1 MKRNRLVLTLFIIG
15 ILSITVGVTY
25 SFFNYTRTGNP
36 NTLSVGRIYFN
47 SLQDGNIN
55 LTNIFP
61 ISSEDV
67 LTDERNVGT
76 FEINIEGDTTYDN
89 GVEYL
94 VTLSNVENK
103 VNGKQVPLS
112 INVSA
117 SNLGVEDQ
125 NYFTTRESKNQNI
138 YKIMAD
144 DTVYTNNDLLVGYI
158 KSGEEGVNG
167 KVTIKA
173 YFDEDKIAISD
184 TYNGEETD
192 EFGTTSEWV
201 DGRVVLTTSEWNSL
215 NSEGL
220 SFQVKVEANEGIWVQ
235 RRNLVMKNI
244 YEDENWVNI
253 RENVTKVEFRTVGEV
268 PANAITSFDVTDA
281 SSTGKVTLYTL
292 DDGEGNGTVK
302 AVIAGDGIIYAPAN
316 SKGLFMAMPKLV
328 TFDSTNF
335 KVDNVEILQAFFAN
349 DISLKNIDTI
359 SSWNTSNVVNMKSV
373 FYSCKALTNV
383 NELANWDTSNVENI
397 SMIFYCCINL
407 TNINGL
413 ANWNTSKVISL
424 NSIFSGYSTDGYM
437 TLTNVDALANWDVSN
452 VEDMK
457 YLFRHC
463 INLVNVNGL
472 RNWNTQ
478 KLQIMDRMFY
488 NCTSLND
495 ISGLANWDVSG
506 VTNMLAM
513 FSGCTNLIE
522 IMPLSNWN
530 VSNVTTMNYMF
541 GLGSEKEKTGNPV
554 IDFDALKNWDVSN
567 VTDMYSMFQNI
578 NIKSYEAFRNW
589 NVGKVTNFSNMFN
602 QTSRSNVTTLSGLEN
617 WNVSSATTMNSMFY
631 DNYSLTDASAING
644 WNINSSID
652 FTKMFKSSPVH
663 PEFTK
668 VTGTWS
674 SDGTFTPSA

>member
-61 ISSEDV
+61 ISSDDV
-67 LTDERNVGT
+67 STDERNVGT

-94 VTLSNVENK
+94 VTLSNVENT

-302 AVIAGDGIIYAPAN
+302 AVIAGDGVIYAPEDSTN
-316 SKGLFMAMPKLV
+316 LFRNMSMLE

-335 KVDNVEILQAFFAN
+335 KVDNVINMMSFFRQCIN
-349 DISLKNIDTI
+349 LKNIDSLFTWNTSHATNI
-359 SSWNTSNVVNMKSV
+359 SIMFYECSNLKNIDSLSNWNVSNVTDVNFMFGLCINLENLDALARWNVSNVTNMRYLFFKCVKLRDIDGLSNWNTSNVIDMGYMFAGHSSVGDMIITDFSPLVNWDISKVTDMSYMFQECQNMTNVDFLSSWNTSSLENMRGM
-373 FYSCKALTNV
+373 FYSC
-383 NELANWDTSNVENI
+383 
-397 SMIFYCCINL
+397 INL
-407 TNINGL
+407 SNINGL
-413 ANWNTSKVISL
+413 SNWYNKL
-424 NSIFSGYSTDGYM
+424 
-437 TLTNVDALANWDVSN
+437 SN
-452 VEDMK
+452 
-457 YLFRHC
+457 
-463 INLVNVNGL
+463 
-472 RNWNTQ
+472 
-478 KLQIMDRMFY
+478 LQNMRVAFQL
-488 NCTSLND
+488 CTSLND
-495 ISGLANWDVSG
+495 ISGLLDWDVSN
-506 VTNMLAM
+506 VTTMRSLFAGCSSITDITPLA
-513 FSGCTNLIE
+513 
-522 IMPLSNWN
+522 NWN
-530 VSNVTTMNYMF
+530 VSNVTEMRQMFF
-541 GLGSEKEKTGNPV
+541 GL
-554 IDFDALKNWDVSN
+554 SN
-567 VTDMYSMFQNI
+567 LI
-578 NIKSYEAFRNW
+578 
-589 NVGKVTNFSNMFN
+589 
-602 QTSRSNVTTLSGLEN
+602 
-617 WNVSSATTMNSMFY
+617 
-631 DNYSLTDASAING
+631 DASAING
-644 WNINSSID
+644 WDINVSSD
-652 FTKMFKSSPVH
+652 FTQMFKSTPVH